1 MSIFCRIIVECL
13 VGCQARSLNG
23 KTGGSSPPTPLIIN
37 TMNNISELIIQNL
50 KFHNPD
56 IDYNNFTRKDCKEEV
71 RRLIKQIDIVH
82 MFLIEQCDML
92 ETDMEFAI
100 GDISTL
106 LRLINNNI

>member
-1 MSIFCRIIVECL
+1 MS
-13 VGCQARSLNG
+13 
-23 KTGGSSPPTPLIIN
+23 
-37 TMNNISELIIQNL
+37 NISELIIQNL

-56 IDYNNFTRKDCKEEV
+56 IDYNNFNRKDVKEEV

>member
-1 MSIFCRIIVECL
+1 MS
-13 VGCQARSLNG
+13 
-23 KTGGSSPPTPLIIN
+23 
-37 TMNNISELIIQNL
+37 NISELIIQNL